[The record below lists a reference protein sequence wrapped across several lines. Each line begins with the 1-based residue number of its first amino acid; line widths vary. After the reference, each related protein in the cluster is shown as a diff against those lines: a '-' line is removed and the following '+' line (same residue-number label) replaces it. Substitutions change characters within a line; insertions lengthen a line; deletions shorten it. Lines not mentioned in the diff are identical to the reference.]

1 MKFNKSRQNYCP
13 AQISQLP
20 NLVSQMPPLLL
31 NGSPKNVIEWRGKK
45 AFKKFVP
52 TDGR

>member
-20 NLVSQMPPLLL
+20 NLVWQMPPLLL

-45 AFKKFVP
+45 AIKKFVP